1 MLRPVFLSLLLLSL
15 APPGLAQSGSAG
27 ASDGAAPAAT
37 AEAGPSGA
45 APGSM
50 RVSGPLSGVGAVS
63 AAPAD
68 DGVPYLALQDL
79 CGAAASSAVDVTRA
93 YADCMGAE
101 TDAYDRIAAGL
112 PGYEAGLLASCE
124 VATRAGGG
132 GYITLLAC
140 LEPGSD

>member
-1 MLRPVFLSLLLLSL
+1 MLRPVFLSLLLISQ
-15 APPGLAQSGSAG
+15 AAPGLAQSGAVS
-27 ASDGAAPAAT
+27 ASDGAASAAT
-37 AEAGPSGA
+37 AEAAPFGG

-50 RVSGPLSGVGAVS
+50 RVSEPLTGASAVS
-63 AAPAD
+63 VTQAD
-68 DGVPYLALQDL
+68 DGVPYLPVQDL
-79 CGAAASSAVDVTRA
+79 CGAAASGAVDVTRA

-124 VATRAGGG
+124 AATRAGEG

-140 LEPGSD
+140 LEPGAD